1 MHVCLSVMFEC
12 AKEATAPSSPP
23 GLRILFL
30 NSLLTRDA
38 QLLACCRNKEGEGKC
53 RLDIYYLLYLF
64 TYPRVPYLKHGV
76 ENTLGV
82 IGIKW
87 FFIVDV
93 IKKSKGVQCKVYQ
106 GFDVDEAA

>member
-1 MHVCLSVMFEC
+1 MCQGGHGPQL
-12 AKEATAPSSPP
+12 APRPP
-23 GLRILFL
+23 DPLLE
-30 NSLLTRDA
+30 LLTDPGRPTA
-38 QLLACCRNKEGEGKC
+38 RLIPVNKESEGKC
-53 RLDIYYLLYLF
+53 RLDIIIYYLLYLF